1 VSGIFFSVMT
11 IIEKISNPLSVCRA
25 NIVKT
30 KVKLFIS
37 FERRSNKHKFS
48 VFHDTCLIR
57 RWGQV
62 D

>member
-1 VSGIFFSVMT
+1 MT
-11 IIEKISNPLSVCRA
+11 IIEKISNHLNVCRA

-37 FERRSNKHKFS
+37 FQRRSNKHKFS